1 MQDTST
7 SVAVEGN
14 KISHSI
20 DRALAALATAT
31 LAALAATLPQ
41 DFKSQK
47 ISWPIVLGNSVQ
59 LFLLGIYVRGKE
71 SRSVTRWLDYFSLFC
86 FLQQLKFAP
95 QKCQSRFKICQT
107 INNPSKVCLRF
118 LSLPKC
124 KILPNLVTLVSR
136 FLHKMAQLRFF

>member
-20 DRALAALATAT
+20 DRALAALVTAT

-59 LFLLGIYVRGKE
+59 LFLFGIYVRGKE
-71 SRSVTRWLDYFSLFC
+71 SRSVTRWLDYFSLFG
-86 FLQQLKFAP
+86 FLQQLKFANIH
-95 QKCQSRFKICQT
+95 KNCQSRFT
-107 INNPSKVCLRF
+107 
-118 LSLPKC
+118 
-124 KILPNLVTLVSR
+124 ILPNT
-136 FLHKMAQLRFF
+136 K